1 MIVSYEPRNLSFYY
15 SVFSFCL
22 FQIPYLQIHLF
33 FLLIDQV
40 CYWTPS
46 KFFTAGIMFSVPI
59 FKKIFSLLMHYILEL
74 IEHLYDGYFEAFSD
88 NSCICFF
95 FFVVF
100 LFCWLGLVCFYLY
113 VLCNV
118 FVGSFSF
125 VKIAIPPSLYRL
137 VLYRAK
143 HSTVILVRYSERL
156 CNLLGGHYDVSG
168 PIVQF
173 PNCFLMFVLGVLLF
187 EKLVIFCS
195 L

>member
-95 FFVVF
+95 FFCSVF
-100 LFCWLGLVCFYLY
+100 VLLIGSGLLLSLRALQRFCWKFFICK
-113 VLCNV
+113 N
-118 FVGSFSF
+118 SH
-125 VKIAIPPSLYRL
+125 PS
-137 VLYRAK
+137 
-143 HSTVILVRYSERL
+143 E
-156 CNLLGGHYDVSG
+156 
-168 PIVQF
+168 
-173 PNCFLMFVLGVLLF
+173 
-187 EKLVIFCS
+187 S
-195 L
+195 LQIGFIQGKTLNSNPG